1 MLAQHPNVRVAL
13 HALRV
18 IYNLSFDE
26 SIRASLVESGIV
38 KLLVDLLRNPP
49 FHHIVLR
56 LLYHFSM
63 DDRCRSLMAYYQDGM
78 TMLLQLVVH
87 FPEPRVGKDLVTL
100 VVNLATHP
108 RVAEVI
114 IHSGLLPQVMLR
126 VLKTRDPL
134 LCKVIRNISAHSDVM
149 EHMWEV
155 MQDESVR
162 MSKWMN
168 EFVYMAHGGIDTPD
182 LLLEVL
188 GTLANM
194 TLPEIPWAELC
205 EVGLVDL
212 LHRLLVPSF
221 SEDDVVLECV
231 MLIGNI
237 SQSREAAQHIAG
249 SRLPSMLADL
259 LLEKRDDE
267 EIVLQLLFT
276 FRCLLLFEEIREVIL
291 QDTELAQCIIR
302 FAGARNAMVVDE
314 AMKTLQSISD
324 HIAANGMSGASW
336 AEEIMVLR
344 FEHSNREWCRFL
356 SREIMG
362 GGAGNS
368 PSAFYDGQPQD
379 GHDGHWD
386 EEEEEFAFHWAGGDA
401 GDGQDLAN
409 RDWGAKDMESFMHSS
424 RYVS

>member
-1 MLAQHPNVRVAL
+1 
-13 HALRV
+13 
-18 IYNLSFDE
+18 
-26 SIRASLVESGIV
+26 
-38 KLLVDLLRNPP
+38 
-49 FHHIVLR
+49 
-56 LLYHFSM
+56 
-63 DDRCRSLMAYYQDGM
+63 
-78 TMLLQLVVH
+78 MLLQLVVH
-87 FPEPRVGKDLVTL
+87 FPEPRVGKDLVAL

-194 TLPEIPWAELC
+194 TIPEIPWAELC

-221 SEDDVVLECV
+221 SEDDVVLECI

-237 SQSREAAQHIAG
+237 ALSPEAAHHIAG
-249 SRLPSMLADL
+249 SRLPSLLQDL
-259 LLEKRDDE
+259 LVEKRDDDE
-267 EIVLQLLFT
+267 VVVQLLFA
-276 FRCLLLFEEIREVIL
+276 FRCLLLYDEARDVIL
-291 QDTELAQCIIR
+291 QDTEI
-302 FAGARNAMVVDE
+302 ARAAMQFVQHRTALVAEE
-314 AMKTLQSISD
+314 AMKTLQVVVNYLPEGGDS
-324 HIAANGMSGASW
+324 AAWQEQLKAY
-336 AEEIMVLR
+336 R
-344 FEHSNREWCRFL
+344 FENYNHTWCDN
-356 SREIMG
+356 IMRG
-362 GGAGNS
+362 FDGVSS
-368 PSAFYDGQPQD
+368 PPPYGDGDPSD
-379 GHDGHWD
+379 N
-386 EEEEEFAFHWAGGDA
+386 EEEFAFRWAGGDA
-401 GDGQDLAN
+401 GDAQDLAS
-409 RDWGAKDMESFMHSS
+409 RDWRINAMAQDTDIFGHDARF
-424 RYVS
+424 VT